1 MNQKVKKKGE
11 KIMKKISIIVPV
23 YYNQDNLLPLYADL
37 KEKVFDKLKE
47 NTNTEYE
54 LIMVDDGSKDNSYKV
69 MQDLAKIDSNI
80 KIIHLSRNYGEHAA
94 ILAGLSQCT
103 GDCAVRK
110 AADLQEPSEMIL
122 DMMKKYDEGYKVVLA
137 TRADREEPIMQKAFS
152 NLYAFLMR
160 KLALHNMP
168 KGGFDSFLIDRQVI
182 DFLVKMQESNT
193 SLMSQILWA
202 GFETATVPYIRKKR
216 EIGKSRWTLS
226 KKIKLVYDSLISFSY
241 FPIKMITNVGFL
253 SFFISVMLLLIII
266 YKKFVGKI
274 DVEGY
279 TSLIM
284 VMLMAFGIIMLSIG
298 ILGEYLWRTYDAA
311 RKRPPYIIEK
321 VEKGEKSNNG

>member
-1 MNQKVKKKGE
+1 MNQKEKKGE

-37 KEKVFDKLKE
+37 KEKVFNKLKE

-137 TRADREEPIMQKAFS
+137 TRADREEPIVQKAFS

-241 FPIKMITNVGFL
+241 FPIKMITNVGFF

>member
-1 MNQKVKKKGE
+1 MNQKEKKGE
-11 KIMKKISIIVPV
+11 KRMKKISIIVPV

-37 KEKVFDKLKE
+37 KEKVFNKLKE

-137 TRADREEPIMQKAFS
+137 TRADREEPIVQKAFS

-241 FPIKMITNVGFL
+241 FPIKMITNVGFF

>member
-1 MNQKVKKKGE
+1 MNQKEKKGE

-122 DMMKKYDEGYKVVLA
+122 DMMEKYDEGYKVVLA
-137 TRADREEPIMQKAFS
+137 TRADREEPIVQKAFS

-241 FPIKMITNVGFL
+241 FPIKMITNVGFF

>member
-1 MNQKVKKKGE
+1 MR
-11 KIMKKISIIVPV
+11 KISIIVPV

-137 TRADREEPIMQKAFS
+137 TRADREEPIVQKAFS

-202 GFETATVPYIRKKR
+202 GFETATVPYVRKKR

>member
-1 MNQKVKKKGE
+1 MNQKEKKGE

-37 KEKVFDKLKE
+37 KEKVFNKLKE

-137 TRADREEPIMQKAFS
+137 TRADREEPIVQKAFS

-202 GFETATVPYIRKKR
+202 GFETATVPYVRKKR

-241 FPIKMITNVGFL
+241 FPIKMITNVGFF

-298 ILGEYLWRTYDAA
+298 IIGEYLWRTYDAA

>member
-137 TRADREEPIMQKAFS
+137 TRADREEPIVQKAFS

-202 GFETATVPYIRKKR
+202 GFETATVPYVRKKR

>member
-1 MNQKVKKKGE
+1 MNQKEKKGE

-137 TRADREEPIMQKAFS
+137 TRADREEPIVQKAFS

-241 FPIKMITNVGFL
+241 FPIKMITNVGFF

>member
-1 MNQKVKKKGE
+1 MNQKVKKGE

-137 TRADREEPIMQKAFS
+137 TRADREEPIVQKAFS

-160 KLALHNMP
+160 KLALHNML

-241 FPIKMITNVGFL
+241 FPIKMITNVGFF

>member
-1 MNQKVKKKGE
+1 MNQKVKKGE

-37 KEKVFDKLKE
+37 KEKVFNKLKE

-137 TRADREEPIMQKAFS
+137 TRADREEPIVQKAFS

-202 GFETATVPYIRKKR
+202 GFETSTVPYVRKKR

-241 FPIKMITNVGFL
+241 FPIKMITNVGFF

>member
-1 MNQKVKKKGE
+1 MNQKVKKGE

-202 GFETATVPYIRKKR
+202 GFETATVPYVRKKR

-253 SFFISVMLLLIII
+253 SFFVSVILLLIII
-266 YKKFVGKI
+266 HRKFVGKI

-298 ILGEYLWRTYDAA
+298 IIGEYLWRTYDAA
-311 RKRPPYIIEK
+311 RNRPPYIIEK
-321 VEKGEKSNNG
+321 IEKGEKSNNG

>member
-137 TRADREEPIMQKAFS
+137 TRADREEPIVQKAFS

-202 GFETATVPYIRKKR
+202 GFETATVPYVRKKR

-253 SFFISVMLLLIII
+253 SFFVSVILLLIII
-266 YKKFVGKI
+266 HRKFVGKI

-298 ILGEYLWRTYDAA
+298 IIGEYLWRTYDAA
-311 RKRPPYIIEK
+311 RNRPPYIIEK
-321 VEKGEKSNNG
+321 IEKGEKSNNG

>member
-1 MNQKVKKKGE
+1 MNQKEKKGE
-11 KIMKKISIIVPV
+11 KRMKKISIIVPV
-23 YYNQDNLLPLYADL
+23 CYNQDNLLPLYADL

-137 TRADREEPIMQKAFS
+137 TRADREEPIVQKAFS

-182 DFLVKMQESNT
+182 NLLVNMQEKNT

-202 GFETATVPYIRKKR
+202 GFETATVPYVRKKR

-241 FPIKMITNVGFL
+241 FPIKMITNVGFF

>member
-1 MNQKVKKKGE
+1 MNQKQKKGE

-37 KEKVFDKLKE
+37 KEKVFNKLKE

-137 TRADREEPIMQKAFS
+137 TRADREEPIVQKAFS

-241 FPIKMITNVGFL
+241 FPIKMITNVGFF

>member
-1 MNQKVKKKGE
+1 
-11 KIMKKISIIVPV
+11 MKKISIIVPV

-202 GFETATVPYIRKKR
+202 GFETATVPYVRKKR

>member
-1 MNQKVKKKGE
+1 
-11 KIMKKISIIVPV
+11 MKKISIIVPV
-23 YYNQDNLLPLYADL
+23 YYNEDNLLPLYADL
-37 KEKVFDKLKE
+37 KEKVLTKL
-47 NTNTEYE
+47 NIDYE
-54 LIMVDDGSKDNSYKV
+54 IIFVDDGSKDKSYDV
-69 MQDLAKIDSNI
+69 MLELAKIDENI
-80 KIIHLSRNYGEHAA
+80 KTIKLSRNFGEHSA

-122 DMMKKYDEGYKVVLA
+122 DMIKKYEEGNKVVLA
-137 TRADREEPIMQKAFS
+137 VRTDREEPITQKAFS

-182 DFLVKMQESNT
+182 DFLVNMQESNT

-202 GFETATVPYIRKKR
+202 GFETATIPYIRKKR
-216 EIGKSRWTLS
+216 EIGKSKWTLS
-226 KKIKLVYDSLISFSY
+226 KKIKLVYDSLLSFSY
-241 FPIKMITNVGFL
+241 FPIKIITNVGFIT
-253 SFFISVMLLLIII
+253 FFVSIILLIITI
-266 YKKFVGKI
+266 YKRIAGII

-284 VMLMAFGIIMLSIG
+284 IMLMGFGIIMLSIG

-311 RKRPPYIIEK
+311 RNRPPYIIENVNRRK
-321 VEKGEKSNNG
+321 NNE

>member
-1 MNQKVKKKGE
+1 
-11 KIMKKISIIVPV
+11 MKKISIIVPV

-37 KEKVFDKLKE
+37 KEKVLTKLPE
-47 NTNTEYE
+47 GIQYE

-69 MQDLAKIDSNI
+69 MQELAKIDSNI
-80 KIIHLSRNYGEHAA
+80 KTIRLSRNFGEHAA

-122 DMMKKYDEGYKVVLA
+122 DIMKKYDEGSKVVLA
-137 TRADREEPIMQKAFS
+137 VRADREEPITQKAFS

-182 DFLVKMQESNT
+182 NFLVKMQECNT

-202 GFETATVPYIRKKR
+202 GFETSTVPYVRKKR

-226 KKIKLVYDSLISFSY
+226 KKIKLVYDSLLSFSY
-241 FPIKMITNVGFL
+241 FPIKMITTAGIL
-253 SFFISVMLLLIII
+253 SFFIALIWLVIII
-266 YKKFVGKI
+266 YKKMTGII

-279 TSLIM
+279 ASIIIIM
-284 VMLMAFGIIMLSIG
+284 LVGFGIIMLSIG
-298 ILGEYLWRTYDAA
+298 VLGEYLWRTFDAA
-311 RKRPPYIIEK
+311 RNRPPYIIEK
-321 VEKGEKSNNG
+321 VEKGEKTDNG